1 MGLEPTIQ
9 LAGKKTL
16 LCQSNSLGPTIS
28 NSGKIDVRTFTSVKD
43 FPEAWST
50 GSPWRRRS
58 MCPREPSWDRSLR
71 GWRVGRIQ
79 DRTQW
84 PDAKTSQP
92 LESSQV
98 CNFPHKS
105 NHQGCLKMPPE
116 VCEEEAVPRPPVNLN
131 STCYQWSSEKGSNVY
146 FCNDSWILFCAFRV
160 IIQPLRF
167 LKYWYSSQLL
177 ENEIALFRDIR
188 LGVWNSRILSAAWLG

>member
-1 MGLEPTIQ
+1 MSHKILQSSHKILQSSHKILQSSHEILQTSHDIFWKTSPISHKDTNSNERRVGLEPTIQ

-28 NSGKIDVRTFTSVKD
+28 NSGKIDVRTFTLVKD

-58 MCPREPSWDRSLR
+58 MCPREPCWDRSLR

-131 STCYQWSSEKGSNVY
+131 STCYQWSSEKGNNVY
-146 FCNDSWILFCAFRV
+146 FRND
-160 IIQPLRF
+160 
-167 LKYWYSSQLL
+167 
-177 ENEIALFRDIR
+177 
-188 LGVWNSRILSAAWLG
+188 

>member
-1 MGLEPTIQ
+1 MSHKILQSSHKILQSSHEILQTSHDFFGKPLLSLTNSNERRVGLEPTIQ

-16 LCQSNSLGPTIS
+16 LCQSNSLGPTVT

-92 LESSQV
+92 LESYQV

-105 NHQGCLKMPPE
+105 DHHGCLKDH
-116 VCEEEAVPRPPVNLN
+116 L
-131 STCYQWSSEKGSNVY
+131 K
-146 FCNDSWILFCAFRV
+146 CARRK
-160 IIQPLRF
+160 PSL
-167 LKYWYSSQLL
+167 
-177 ENEIALFRDIR
+177 ALP
-188 LGVWNSRILSAAWLG
+188 WT

>member
-1 MGLEPTIQ
+1 MKYFKCHIKYCNRHIKYYNRHMKYYKHHMIFFGKPLLSLTNSNERRVGLEPTIQ

-28 NSGKIDVRTFTSVKD
+28 NSGEIDVRTFTLVKD
-43 FPEAWST
+43 FLEAWST

-105 NHQGCLKMPPE
+105 DHHGCLKGH
-116 VCEEEAVPRPPVNLN
+116 L
-131 STCYQWSSEKGSNVY
+131 K
-146 FCNDSWILFCAFRV
+146 CARRK
-160 IIQPLRF
+160 PSL
-167 LKYWYSSQLL
+167 
-177 ENEIALFRDIR
+177 ALP
-188 LGVWNSRILSAAWLG
+188 WT

>member
-1 MGLEPTIQ
+1 MSHRILQSSHKILQTSDEILWNTSPISHEDTNSNERRVGLEPTMQ

-28 NSGKIDVRTFTSVKD
+28 NSGKIDDRTFTLEKD
-43 FPEAWST
+43 FLKAWST

-84 PDAKTSQP
+84 PDAKTN
-92 LESSQV
+92 LIFWIRLDHLKFV
-98 CNFPHKS
+98 ILHTFFTH
-105 NHQGCLKMPPE
+105 GCLKGPPE

-131 STCYQWSSEKGSNVY
+131 STCYRWSSEKGSNVY
-146 FCNDSWILFCAFRV
+146 LGND
-160 IIQPLRF
+160 
-167 LKYWYSSQLL
+167 
-177 ENEIALFRDIR
+177 
-188 LGVWNSRILSAAWLG
+188 